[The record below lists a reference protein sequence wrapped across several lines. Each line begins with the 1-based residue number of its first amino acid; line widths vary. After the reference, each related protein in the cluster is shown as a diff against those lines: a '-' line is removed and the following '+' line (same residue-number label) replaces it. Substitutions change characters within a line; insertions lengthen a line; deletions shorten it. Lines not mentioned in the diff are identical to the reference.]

1 MNLKKKTKPETM
13 PCTVAQTCHPRTEE
27 AEAGGLVFV
36 HDFIQRV
43 EMEVLV
49 TKSAGLNSYRPL

>member
-1 MNLKKKTKPETM
+1 M